1 MAPTLSHSFKL
12 IMNIVFVTL
21 AVLFFVLLFVFK
33 GSMNRLVSQKMKEQA
48 SEGIQKSTAQFVD
61 SAFNYLKNG
70 EKFAMT
76 FLEFGTTGCIPCKKM
91 AIVMQEI
98 KEKYPQRIK
107 VQFYNVLLPES
118 QDMMKC
124 FGIAAIPTQ
133 ILLDASGKEVFRHT
147 GYYSSDE
154 LEREFQKIK
163 PLKARN
169 QAKEISNKTT

>member
-1 MAPTLSHSFKL
+1 MAPKLSHSFKL

-48 SEGIQKSTAQFVD
+48 SEGIKKSTAQFVD
-61 SAFNYLKNG
+61 SAFNYQTNG
-70 EKFAMT
+70 ENFVMT

-98 KEKYPQRIK
+98 KEKYPHRVK

-133 ILLDASGKEVFRHT
+133 VLLDASGKEVFRHT

-154 LEREFQKIK
+154 LEKEFH
-163 PLKARN
+163 
-169 QAKEISNKTT
+169 